1 MSIIEKL
8 AERGYDF
15 EPAALEFPP
24 FQQARRVGDLV
35 FTSGQISTHNGTDI
49 KGKVGRDLT
58 VEEAANAAEFAAY
71 NCLRAVGAVAPLES
85 VQGIVKVLGMVNV
98 ADGFDSTPLVIDG
111 ASRFLL
117 DVLGDRGRHAR
128 SAVGMVLPYNWAV
141 EIEMV
146 VHVA

>member
-8 AERGYDF
+8 AELGYSY
-15 EPAALEFPP
+15 EPAQLEFPP

-35 FTSGQISTHNGTDI
+35 FTSGQISTHDGVEI
-49 KGKVGRDLT
+49 KGKVGKDLDID
-58 VEEAANAAEFAAY
+58 EAAKAAELSAY
-71 NCLRAVGAVAPLES
+71 NCLRAVGAVADIES
-85 VQGIVKVLGMVNV
+85 IQGIVKVLGMVNV
-98 ADGFDSTPLVIDG
+98 ADGFDSTPKVIDG

-117 DVLGDRGRHAR
+117 DALGDRGRHAR